1 MRAGGFCE
9 ELGRSAP
16 SVLKPFRCAE
26 PWVIPSSPS
35 GAEPCVQVPVSS
47 ETEPEA
53 EGSGRGSGAPLADSG
68 APPPIIPPFK
78 EGSFLWRAGGIV
90 RAMRPE
96 QWFKN
101 VFVLAPIVFAKHL
114 THPTIVISA
123 IGGFGTFCLLASS
136 VYVMN
141 DLVDLEADRVHPKKR
156 YRPIA
161 SGRVSIAAA
170 KVLGVAL
177 VLIGL
182 GGAAIGP
189 WPFLVTVA
197 SYLVLQVAY
206 SFKLKKI
213 AYVDVGCIAL
223 GFVLRVL
230 AGSFAV
236 RVSPSG
242 YMLACTA
249 LIALFMGFGKRRHE
263 LASVNAAKQRAALD
277 QYSARSLTIALAIT
291 GLAAVATYLAYTLDP
306 ATRALFGS
314 HYLWMTTIHP
324 AFGVVRFLQLVITRP
339 KAESP
344 TQEILRD
351 TPFMMNLVLY
361 AIEVVVIVY
370 QLRPSG

>member
-1 MRAGGFCE
+1 MAASAGSPEGASDGQDRPSDRA
-9 ELGRSAP
+9 SP
-16 SVLKPFRCAE
+16 E
-26 PWVIPSSPS
+26 PP
-35 GAEPCVQVPVSS
+35 AH
-47 ETEPEA
+47 
-53 EGSGRGSGAPLADSG
+53 DSG
-68 APPPIIPPFK
+68 APPPILPPFK

-114 THPTIVISA
+114 THPSVLISA
-123 IGGFGTFCLLASS
+123 IGGFGVFCLLASS

-141 DLVDLEADRVHPKKR
+141 DLVDIEADRVHPKKR
-156 YRPIA
+156 FRPIA
-161 SGRVSIAAA
+161 SGRVSIPAA
-170 KVLGVAL
+170 KVLAIVL
-177 VLIGL
+177 VTVGL
-182 GGAAIGP
+182 AGAAIGP

-197 SYLVLQVAY
+197 SYLVLQVVY

-213 AYVDVGCIAL
+213 AYVDVGCIAA

-230 AGSFAV
+230 AGSYAV

-263 LASVNAAKQRAALD
+263 LASVNASKQRSALE
-277 QYSARSLTIALAIT
+277 QYTPRSLTIALALT
-291 GLAAVATYLAYTLDP
+291 GMAAVATYLAYTLD
-306 ATRALFGS
+306 AGTRALFGTN
-314 HYLWMTTIHP
+314 YLWITTIHP
-324 AFGVVRFLQLVITRP
+324 LFGVIRFLQLVVTRP

-361 AIEVVVIVY
+361 AIEVIVIVY
-370 QLRPSG
+370 QVRPGP

>member
-1 MRAGGFCE
+1 MQ
-9 ELGRSAP
+9 
-16 SVLKPFRCAE
+16 VT
-26 PWVIPSSPS
+26 VS
-35 GAEPCVQVPVSS
+35 G
-47 ETEPEA
+47 ETDPEA
-53 EGSGRGSGAPLADSG
+53 EGSGRGEEAAAQVDSG

-78 EGSFLWRAGGIV
+78 EGSLLWRAGGIV

-114 THPTIVISA
+114 THPSILISA

-141 DLVDLEADRVHPKKR
+141 DLVDLESDRVHPKKR
-156 YRPIA
+156 FRPIA
-161 SGRVSIAAA
+161 SGRVSIPTA
-170 KVLGVAL
+170 KALGVAL
-177 VLIGL
+177 VLVGL

-197 SYLVLQVAY
+197 SYLVLQIAY

-236 RVSPSG
+236 QVTPSG

-306 ATRALFGS
+306 STRALFGS
-314 HYLWMTTIHP
+314 HYLWITTIHP
-324 AFGVVRFLQLVITRP
+324 LFGVIRFLQLVATRP

-370 QLRPSG
+370 QLRPTG